1 MISYSPAH
9 VGAFLKSSS
18 EIDFPDLQ
26 FVFTPASYT
35 EGMIGKLQEVPGIT
49 CGVWQSRP
57 LSRGYVRALS
67 QNIKDAPIIQP
78 NYLKEKTDQ
87 DVLVSGFKMCRA
99 LLKTS
104 NMDKISVG
112 ETLPGQNIQ
121 TDEEILNYL
130 RNNGATVYHA
140 IGSCRMGI
148 DDYAVVTPSLK
159 IKGLSNIRIADA
171 SIMPTMPSGNTNA
184 ATLMIAEK
192 ASDIIKKEL

>member
-1 MISYSPAH
+1 MCIR
-9 VGAFLKSSS
+9 
-18 EIDFPDLQ
+18 D
-26 FVFTPASYT
+26 
-35 EGMIGKLQEVPGIT
+35 
-49 CGVWQSRP
+49 R
-57 LSRGYVRALS
+57 
-67 QNIKDAPIIQP
+67 NIRDAPIIQP
-78 NYLKEKTDQ
+78 NYLKEKIDQ

-104 NMDKISVG
+104 NIDKISIE
-112 ETLPGQNIQ
+112 ETLPGENIQ

-130 RNNGATVYHA
+130 RNYGATVYHA

-148 DDYAVVTPSLK
+148 DKNAVVTPSLK

-192 ASDIIKKEL
+192 ASDIIKKDL